1 MKPDRCANR
10 QTDSSSTQRRR
21 GGLQRDVREC
31 VNPHGVAFPLWISVR
46 LNFSRVGWQGAIGHS
61 VNVSGSEQPEPRQP
75 CAVACHSHSSLS
87 ILLFFVSVWEL
98 FIFLSFPILCYPTH
112 PLPLTFIIV
121 FYLCLAIAC
130 RNIADPVIDMAGFC
144 FFVFLF
150 SHPFLDF
157 CSA

>member
-46 LNFSRVGWQGAIGHS
+46 LNFSRVGWQGVIGHS

-98 FIFLSFPILCYPTH
+98 FIFSSPSPSSVIPPTLSLSLSLLSFTFAL
-112 PLPLTFIIV
+112 PLP
-121 FYLCLAIAC
+121 
-130 RNIADPVIDMAGFC
+130 AGI
-144 FFVFLF
+144 
-150 SHPFLDF
+150 
-157 CSA
+157 

>member
-98 FIFLSFPILCYPTH
+98 FIFSSPSPSSVIPPTLSLSLLSFTFAL
-112 PLPLTFIIV
+112 PLP
-121 FYLCLAIAC
+121 
-130 RNIADPVIDMAGFC
+130 AGI
-144 FFVFLF
+144 
-150 SHPFLDF
+150 
-157 CSA
+157 